1 MINSTPFLDI
11 NLKNYCHD
19 KQKAIMQIKKSIS
32 MTISISSSVSKK
44 PNVLLMDTPRYRL
57 AVSTIGEA
65 KRKSKLIRLTHKAAN
80 ATKCAPCVDLQN
92 PISIIALKVN
102 KLNKLIV
109 VLRFDAVEIV
119 LILICFSIASC

>member
-1 MINSTPFLDI
+1 MINSTSFLYI

-44 PNVLLMDTPRYRL
+44 LNVLLMGTPRYRL
-57 AVSTIGEA
+57 AICAIGEIN
-65 KRKSKLIRLTHKAAN
+65 RKSKLIRFMHKAAN

-92 PISIIALKVN
+92 LISIIALKIS

-109 VLRFDAVEIV
+109 IVRLDAVKIV
-119 LILICFSIASC
+119 SILICFSIASY